1 MPYIPQ
7 FNKLSLNEM
16 AYAPSLLRQQH
27 DDAVAKQMEL
37 AEALKFDYLK
47 QDAPGIEPVLQQ
59 YNTDIED
66 VSNQIAQ
73 QGFTQDIKNKVLG
86 LRSKFV
92 TDDKIRQYKKN
103 YSDAM
108 TGWEDLKKRM
118 IQEGRPGDDIN
129 RQKAAYF
136 SGYKGAFDNEGF
148 KQEFTPGRTSGYY
161 DIAEDAKKAMTNL
174 GTTGMVVGKSGTSIT
189 EKTGIG
195 ADKKP
200 FTYFEVTDSKTGQ
213 KLTNLDQRQAV
224 ERYLMSE
231 YGDNTTDRGLFAQI
245 SGITPEHIRNT
256 ITNVSQSMAE
266 NRYAQLPQTDT
277 NISGMARGKVGGDNA
292 FGAGYLRQSGTGLV
306 PPYVND
312 LGNRVYK
319 DLGDR
324 LAKDEANKLGLTG
337 ITSLEDLKKAA
348 GLNLDD
354 TQPSVSPEGIFVG
367 TERTKYKQPSKQ
379 SVAAQKALEA
389 IDLRLKNKSEGT
401 ALPTYEINPLM
412 LASHKSITEA
422 EGLQKGMDQYISRHI
437 ERFTPIDGDKEDL
450 EGLKDITITDFS
462 PNFKERE
469 AGVVLYL
476 SGKDKKDN
484 PKKIAVTLDPQDTN
498 TEEALVGYLAQMN
511 PIIAIE
517 YQYGKLS
524 SSDKKEYLKALE
536 ASIPSSES
544 MEEAQ
549 SKVDFINSKRVYNQ

>member
-66 VSNQIAQ
+66 ISNQIAQ

-277 NISGMARGKVGGDNA
+277 NISGMARGKAGDNA

-306 PPYVND
+306 PPSVND

-319 DLGDR
+319 DLGDKLAREEATR
-324 LAKDEANKLGLTG
+324 LGISNVKSLSDLQKIAKDNEEIYTPHFMEGTFIPGEK
-337 ITSLEDLKKAA
+337 
-348 GLNLDD
+348 
-354 TQPSVSPEGIFVG
+354 PS
-367 TERTKYKQPSKQ
+367 KYKSKNPN
-379 SVAAQKALEA
+379 SANARKALDA
-389 IDLRLKNKSEGT
+389 IDMRLKNKGEGT

-484 PKKIAVTLDPQDTN
+484 QKKIAVTLDPQDTN

-524 SSDKKEYLKALE
+524 NNDKKEYLKALE